1 MNMNI
6 RYFLVAVMIFLSG
19 MTVYGQESTPKAP
32 ENDQISVRFVPLSG
46 GGPKKLRAKT
56 VDGTTVRIGK
66 QNEIVSNSLL
76 TKLNKNR
83 SVNYWYR
90 VEREGQDSS
99 YVVTALT
106 KKYAIGLSGSHLFP
120 GDITNLKQWLPE
132 NLESDFKSSS
142 YRLYDFS
149 FGLNINRQL
158 WAKNRHSISF
168 DFEPH
173 YRQMYHEFLVPNYA
187 ISYPSVD
194 PDGLDYERHVTIADY
209 RETYLTH
216 SAAFSMM
223 LRYDLYFLKHVS
235 LFLAAGAENLVKL
248 IGRSTVNYDARYAG
262 QYGPDLFN
270 VLIDENGFYD
280 FGTYNDNHFNSK
292 DKIQINYTLY
302 GMAQVGLQ
310 FYLGRTL
317 AIEVAGVY
325 QRLCFKYPFERRVNA
340 QDYRLSEEPG
350 QYQRMMSVLV
360 PSAKNR
366 LGMNVKLKF
375 NF

>member
-1 MNMNI
+1 MNKRNL
-6 RYFLVAVMIFLSG
+6 LVVVMIFLFG
-19 MTVYGQESTPKAP
+19 MTVFGQESKPKAP

-56 VDGTTVRIGK
+56 VDGTTVKIRNQK
-66 QNEIVSNSLL
+66 EIVSKSLL
-76 TKLNKNR
+76 TKLNRNR
-83 SVNYWYR
+83 SVNYWYKI
-90 VEREGQDSS
+90 EREGRDSS

-106 KKYAIGLSGSHLFP
+106 KKNAIGLSGSHLFP
-120 GDITNLKQWLPE
+120 GDITNLRQRLPNE
-132 NLESDFKSSS
+132 LEPDFMDLS

-149 FGLNINRQL
+149 FGLNINHQL

-173 YRQMYHEFLVPNYA
+173 YRQMYHEFLVPSYA
-187 ISYPSVD
+187 IYYPSVD
-194 PDGLDYERHVTIADY
+194 PDGMDYERHVTITDY
-209 RETYLTH
+209 QETYLTH
-216 SAAFSMM
+216 AAALSIM

-235 LFLAAGAENLVKL
+235 LFLAAGAENLFTL
-248 IGRSTVNYDARYAG
+248 IGRSEVNYDARYAG

-270 VLIDENGFYD
+270 VFIDENGVYD
-280 FGTYNDNHFNSK
+280 FGTYNDNHFQNN
-292 DKIQINYTLY
+292 DKTQFNFTLY

-317 AIEVAGVY
+317 SIEVAGVY
-325 QRLCFKYPFERRVNA
+325 QKVGFKYPFERRVKA
-340 QDYRLSEEPG
+340 QDFRLSEEPG